1 MKKTIFG
8 LVFAVAMPM
17 MFAAQTTPPATVG
30 SQAQTPS
37 KSSDNTT
44 KKKSKKGSKKSS
56 KKGSDTTA
64 SK

>member
-17 MFAAQTTPPATVG
+17 MFAAQSTPPATG
-30 SQAQTPS
+30 AQAQTPS
-37 KSSDNTT
+37 KNTDTTT
-44 KKKSKKGSKKSS
+44 KKKSRKGSKKSS